1 MSTIPRP
8 VNRRVAFTL
17 SALLAALVA
26 SLVGVLGAAGT
37 VSAHATLQ
45 DSSPPANAVLTDAPT
60 SITLTFDEGVN
71 KVDDSIRLVAA
82 DGTAI
87 ALGAVTQDDT
97 GAVLTAQVPTLTNGT
112 YVVAWKAIS
121 DDSHPVSGAF
131 TFTVGTPTT
140 TNPNLVNDLLTSN
153 RPGGSN
159 EVWLGVG
166 RAASFLGLALL
177 LGGALAATLFVP
189 GAIDRR
195 RTGNLLYAG
204 AIIGVLGTMLMIA
217 AQATIVAHSWWA
229 WRSVWNTTSGMWWFV
244 RLAIFVLAIGVIA
257 VRTRLHGRRWETV
270 LLVYAGV
277 GLAAV
282 VAAGGHSATGRWLVV
297 GFIATVVHLLAM
309 SIWAGGLFLIGI
321 SPIDQLWRG
330 AARFSPWALGSVVAL
345 SVTGTVNAW
354 RQSESFAA
362 QRNSTYGAWLL
373 AKLVIIAAVVSIAA
387 VSRWLTNHH
396 QQRAIIATDTET
408 EADVDADADTASAT
422 EAGAEAATE
431 ISHAEISHAEIS
443 HAEISHAEISH
454 AKISHDG
461 ALRRTVLAEALG
473 IIIVL
478 AATAGLGNSPP
489 PRVANA
495 PAVASATAVQ
505 GTRIAQLTLDPAV
518 SGGTTVHVY
527 ITNSSGTVEQPTE
540 ITVTATLT
548 AKQVGPI
555 GLTLQ
560 TAGPGHLTGSG
571 VVLPLPG
578 TWTFEIVARY
588 SNFDA
593 TTFSLDL
600 TVK

>member
-1 MSTIPRP
+1 MNTLPRP

-45 DSSPPANAVLTDAPT
+45 SSSPPANAVLTDAPT

-82 DGTAI
+82 DGTAV

-97 GAVLTAQVPTLTNGT
+97 GAVLTAQVPTLANGT

-166 RAASFLGLALL
+166 RATSFLGLALL
-177 LGGALAATLFVP
+177 LGGALAGTLFVP

-204 AIIGVLGTMLMIA
+204 AMLGVLGTMLMIA

-229 WRSVWNTTSGMWWFV
+229 WRSVWNTTSGRWWFI
-244 RLAIFVLAIGVIA
+244 RLAIFVLATGVIA
-257 VRTRLHGRRWETV
+257 VRTRLHGRRWVTV

-282 VAAGGHSATGRWLVV
+282 VAAGGHSVTGRWLVV
-297 GFIATVVHLLAM
+297 GFIATLVHLLAM

-345 SVTGTVNAW
+345 SITGTVNAW

-362 QRNSTYGAWLL
+362 LRNSTYGAWLL

-387 VSRWLTNHH
+387 VTRWLTNHH
-396 QQRAIIATDTET
+396 QQRAVTASDTET
-408 EADVDADADTASAT
+408 GADMPT
-422 EAGAEAATE
+422 EAEAATE
-431 ISHAEISHAEIS
+431 TDAATDYSHADISHAEISHAEIS
-443 HAEISHAEISH
+443 HAE
-454 AKISHDG
+454 ISHDG

-555 GLTLQ
+555 DLPLQ

-588 SNFDA
+588 TDFDA
-593 TTFSLDL
+593 TTFNLDL

>member
-17 SALLAALVA
+17 SALLAACVA

-112 YVVAWKAIS
+112 YVVGWKAIS

-229 WRSVWNTTSGMWWFV
+229 WRSVWNTTSGRWWFV

-257 VRTRLHGRRWETV
+257 VRTRLHGRRWATV

-282 VAAGGHSATGRWLVV
+282 VAGGGHGATGRWLVV

-321 SPIDQLWRG
+321 SPIGQLWRG

-345 SVTGTVNAW
+345 SITGTVNAW

-362 QRNSTYGAWLL
+362 LRNSTYGAWLL

-431 ISHAEISHAEIS
+431 ISHAEISHAE
-443 HAEISHAEISH
+443 
-454 AKISHDG
+454 ISHDG

-555 GLTLQ
+555 DLTLQ

-600 TVK
+600 SVK

>member
-17 SALLAALVA
+17 SALLAACVA

-229 WRSVWNTTSGMWWFV
+229 WRSVWNTTSGRWWFV

-257 VRTRLHGRRWETV
+257 VRTRLHGRRWATV

-282 VAAGGHSATGRWLVV
+282 VAGGGHGATGRWLVV

-321 SPIDQLWRG
+321 SPIGQLWRG

-345 SVTGTVNAW
+345 SITGTVNAW

-362 QRNSTYGAWLL
+362 LRNSTYGAWLL

-431 ISHAEISHAEIS
+431 ISHAEISHAE
-443 HAEISHAEISH
+443 
-454 AKISHDG
+454 ISHDG

-555 GLTLQ
+555 DLTLQ

-600 TVK
+600 SVK

>member
-229 WRSVWNTTSGMWWFV
+229 WRSVWNTTSGRWWFV

-257 VRTRLHGRRWETV
+257 VRTRLHGRRWATV

-282 VAAGGHSATGRWLVV
+282 VAGGGHGATGRWLVV

-321 SPIDQLWRG
+321 SPIGQLWRG

-345 SVTGTVNAW
+345 SITGTVNAW

-362 QRNSTYGAWLL
+362 LRNSTYGAWLL

-431 ISHAEISHAEIS
+431 ISHAEISHAE
-443 HAEISHAEISH
+443 
-454 AKISHDG
+454 ISHDG

-555 GLTLQ
+555 DLTLQ

-600 TVK
+600 SVK